1 MDRDVV
7 VIGAGPAGTVAAAM
21 LAERG
26 YSVEVLER
34 AHFPRFSVGES
45 LLPQSMVF
53 LEEAGL
59 LDVVQREGFQLKN
72 GAIFRR
78 GPEEQVFDLSEKTA
92 EGWAITY
99 QVARDRFDL
108 VLAQGAAEKG
118 AVLSFGALVTD
129 FTPGDKQ
136 VRLTVRSDSGAERRL
151 TARFALDAS
160 GFGRVLARLLDLDR
174 PSDLLRRRSVFT
186 HVEDHIPPDAYDRNK
201 VLISVHP
208 RDPAIWYWLIPLKG
222 GISSIGV
229 VGLEATIEAAG
240 GDDEARLQLFVS
252 SSGRMGELLAN
263 AERIRP
269 VDSITGYSCS
279 VKSLIGQ
286 GYAML
291 GNAAEFLDPIF
302 SSGVTIALK
311 SATLASSALSSASR
325 RPGRRLAAGLCCAL
339 VHRYRDVS
347 RLCRGLVRR
356 VSSADHFPP
365 AQRGEPHQEIDH
377 FRSRRVCMG
386 RRQPLRPKPPSI
398 FGFGSGPVWR
408 IVLSGLLVFV
418 FASGCATPEVMRT
431 SAVPIGRDLS
441 FKLPAPPGYPKEIT
455 LLQTVRATYG
465 NQRVAFQTVASLAAD
480 KVHVVITLPTGPR
493 LMTIDWS
500 ALGVATDRSNLAP
513 PDLMGEN
520 ILADMVIA
528 LWDLKAVRAAL
539 PDDATAVQVGTVRTI
554 SRDGREVV
562 TVVYSGD
569 VLRTGRM
576 VITNHDFGYELV
588 IASQRIDGG

>member
-7 VIGAGPAGTVAAAM
+7 VIGAGPAGSVAAAM

-118 AVLSFGALVTD
+118 AVLSFGEQVTD

-208 RDPAIWYWLIPLKG
+208 HDPAIWYWLIPLKG

-311 SATLASSALSSASR
+311 SATLASSALSRHLDGQAVDWQQDYVAPLSTGIETFRAFVEAWYDGSLQR
-325 RPGRRLAAGLCCAL
+325 IIFRQPSEANRIRRLIISVLAGYAWDADNPFVQNPHRYLAL
-339 VHRYRDVS
+339 VRDQ
-347 RLCRGLVRR
+347 C
-356 VSSADHFPP
+356 
-365 AQRGEPHQEIDH
+365 GE
-377 FRSRRVCMG
+377 
-386 RRQPLRPKPPSI
+386 
-398 FGFGSGPVWR
+398 
-408 IVLSGLLVFV
+408 
-418 FASGCATPEVMRT
+418 
-431 SAVPIGRDLS
+431 
-441 FKLPAPPGYPKEIT
+441 
-455 LLQTVRATYG
+455 
-465 NQRVAFQTVASLAAD
+465 
-480 KVHVVITLPTGPR
+480 
-493 LMTIDWS
+493 
-500 ALGVATDRSNLAP
+500 
-513 PDLMGEN
+513 
-520 ILADMVIA
+520 
-528 LWDLKAVRAAL
+528 
-539 PDDATAVQVGTVRTI
+539 
-554 SRDGREVV
+554 
-562 TVVYSGD
+562 
-569 VLRTGRM
+569 
-576 VITNHDFGYELV
+576 
-588 IASQRIDGG
+588 